1 MITSSIYVFYMD
13 YELMVII
20 KPLLPEDIK
29 SKVLKKLENFVQKAS
44 GKILKTDIW
53 GKRHLAYK
61 IKSYDEGYYVVL
73 DLEIEPEKIKEFE
86 NNLKL
91 QSDIIRFLLIRKENI

>member
-1 MITSSIYVFYMD
+1 MK

-29 SKVLKKLENFVQKAS
+29 SKVLKNMEEFLSKNS
-44 GKILKTDIW
+44 GKIEKTDIW

-61 IKSYDEGYYVVL
+61 IKGHEEGYYIVMNLEL
-73 DLEIEPEKIKEFE
+73 DASKVKDFEKY
-86 NNLKL
+86 LKL
-91 QSDIIRFLLIRKENI
+91 QNDILRYLLIREDKL

>member
-1 MITSSIYVFYMD
+1 MVDMN

-29 SKVLKKLENFVQKAS
+29 SKVLKKIEKLVKQAG
-44 GKILKTDIW
+44 GKINETDVW

-61 IKSYDEGYYVVL
+61 IKSHEEGYYVVL
-73 DLEIEPEKIKEFE
+73 DLNLDTDKVKEFE
-86 NNLKL
+86 HDLKL
-91 QSDIIRFLLIRKENI
+91 ESDVLRYLLIKRDNI

>member
-1 MITSSIYVFYMD
+1 ME

-29 SKVLKKLENFVQKAS
+29 SKVLKRVEKLVKDAS
-44 GKILKTDIW
+44 GSIVSMDAW

-61 IKSYDEGYYVVL
+61 IKSHEEGYYVVMQVKL
-73 DLEIEPEKIKEFE
+73 PEKNVKEFE
-86 NNLKL
+86 RELKL
-91 QSDIIRFLLIRKENI
+91 QNDVLRFLLIRKDNK

>member
-1 MITSSIYVFYMD
+1 MN

-29 SKVLKKLENFVQKAS
+29 SKVLKKIEKLVKAAD
-44 GKILKTDIW
+44 GKINDIDVW

-61 IKSYDEGYYVVL
+61 IKSHEEGYYIVL
-73 DLEIEPEKIKEFE
+73 DLDLNQDKVKEFE
-86 NNLKL
+86 HDLKL
-91 QSDIIRFLLIRKENI
+91 ESDVLRYLLIREDNI

>member
-1 MITSSIYVFYMD
+1 MK

-29 SKVLKKLENFVQKAS
+29 SKVLKNIEDFVKKSS
-44 GKILKTDIW
+44 GEITKTDIW

-61 IKSYDEGYYVVL
+61 IKGHEEGYYVILNLNL
-73 DLEIEPEKIKEFE
+73 DSKKIKDFE
-86 NNLKL
+86 KYLKL
-91 QSDIIRFLLIRKENI
+91 QNDILRYLLVREDNL